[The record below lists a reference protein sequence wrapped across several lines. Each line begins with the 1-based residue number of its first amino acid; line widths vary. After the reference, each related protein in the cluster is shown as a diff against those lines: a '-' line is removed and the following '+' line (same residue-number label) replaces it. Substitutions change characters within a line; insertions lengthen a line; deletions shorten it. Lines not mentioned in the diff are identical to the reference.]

1 MSPAGRGPIIAVMN
15 LLLTIL
21 LGAGAVIGAL
31 GMILLVAGG
40 VAASMS
46 DHR

>member
-1 MSPAGRGPIIAVMN
+1 MCRTGTRPDHGAMN

-31 GMILLVAGG
+31 GMILLIAGA
-40 VAASMS
+40 VAASMI
-46 DHR
+46 DG